1 MKKRNILLPLLVL
14 LMTSCSFSLPN
25 QGTNIDQNSI
35 QESLDSNNTDEDNI
49 TAIKLDTS
57 ATKKV
62 YEIDEELDISGLI
75 VSKVIN
81 SEGTT
86 EIAEYE
92 VLDVD
97 LSTAGYKSVIIGY
110 KGFYASYQIIV
121 KGYIYHNYDEKYVY
135 FLNETFNRDL
145 FSLVKYDETGEHVI
159 NDYTVSFPDNTKVGL
174 GQLVITYMDFA
185 YTSDIAIMKK
195 QDNVPIIFSS
205 NSSSKLLL
213 FVNNIHN
220 STFHDNPCVVSEGY
234 YLLVKEDESL
244 DLFDFKYML
253 YNPLTASYFG
263 SSKRDV
269 IQRLIPGGDLLVS
282 INGEDFIIE
291 ASIWHHAAIGW

>member
-1 MKKRNILLPLLVL
+1 MKKRNILFPLLVL

-35 QESLDSNNTDEDNI
+35 QESLDSNNTDEENI

-57 ATKKV
+57 AVKKV
-62 YEIDEELDISGLI
+62 YELNEELDTSGLI

-81 SEGTT
+81 SKGTI
-86 EIAEYE
+86 EITEYE

-145 FSLVKYDETGEHVI
+145 FSLVKYDEDGEHVI
-159 NDYTVSFPDNTKVGL
+159 NDYTVNFPDNTKVGL
-174 GQLVITYMDFA
+174 GQLVITYEDFT

-244 DLFDFKYML
+244 DLFDFRYML
-253 YNPLTASYFG
+253 YNPINASYFG
-263 SSKRDV
+263 SSRKGI

-282 INGEDFIIE
+282 IDGEDFIIE